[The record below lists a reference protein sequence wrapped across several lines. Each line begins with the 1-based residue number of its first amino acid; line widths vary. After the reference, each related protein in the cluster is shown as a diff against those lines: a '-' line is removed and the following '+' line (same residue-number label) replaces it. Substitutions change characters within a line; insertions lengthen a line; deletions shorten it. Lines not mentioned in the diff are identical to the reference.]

1 MSNATMIAGYSVC
14 LPFAENSHA
23 LIEQL
28 RQGKRVEKTRWFKT
42 DDEAIKS
49 GFKYNR
55 YVARLQCNSDLKSV
69 LALLDR
75 LIDNAL
81 VQAGLDK
88 TCLSGENVRVYLT
101 GLGPRT
107 DARDYKNFYDRN
119 DIEDVKLVTSVMN
132 LHVEKMSQDGV
143 SHHIAS
149 RYRLKYQPP
158 NMNCTSNSALAA
170 LHIGRKAIEQGDIDL
185 VMVINCSE
193 IKTQD
198 CWFLENNGMLDSEV
212 VQPFGE
218 NSKGVLFAE
227 GYSVMLLESG
237 RHRRARQR
245 FDGVQLRSTYVQ
257 ISANRSN
264 DAAYLSLS
272 LLKAM
277 NGVMLEADISCHD
290 LAAIIPHGNGSDA
303 SDKAEA
309 KALGMLLSDKTV
321 PVLAYKGQ
329 IGYTTTGSG
338 LVDLIIAHHTLLHN
352 ELLSPVSNDE
362 IIKEI
367 SSHLLVDCGAVQHNK
382 SHLLKTGV
390 GVDGSIIAMVIS
402 HCDRQAG

>member
-1 MSNATMIAGYSVC
+1 MSNASIIAGYSVC
-14 LPFAENSHA
+14 LPFAENSQA
-23 LIEQL
+23 LIDHL

-49 GFKYNR
+49 GFKSNR
-55 YVARLQCNSDLKSV
+55 SVARLRGNRDLNSV
-69 LALLDR
+69 LALLDG
-75 LIDNAL
+75 LIDEAL
-81 VQAGLDK
+81 AQAGLDK
-88 TCLSGENVRVYLT
+88 ACLTGENVRVYLT

-170 LHIGRKAIEQGDIDL
+170 LHIGHKAIAQGAVDL

-218 NSKGVLFAE
+218 NSRGVLFAE

-245 FDGVQLRSTYVQ
+245 FDGLQLRSIYAQ
-257 ISANRSN
+257 IGASRSN
-264 DAAYLSLS
+264 DAAHLSLS

-277 NGVMLEADISCHD
+277 NSVMLEAAIGCHD

-309 KALGMLLSDKTV
+309 KALSMLSDAQQV

-329 IGYTTTGSG
+329 IGYTATGSG
-338 LVDLIIAHHTLLHN
+338 LVDLIIAHHALTQQ
-352 ELLSPVSNDE
+352 ELLSPVSNDA
-362 IIKEI
+362 IIKEM
-367 SSHLLVDCGAVQHNK
+367 SDRLLVDRGVVQHNK

-402 HCDRQAG
+402 PYYRQAD